1 MPPSKP
7 TPTAKISDTEIARVQ
22 MYLRRTFGN
31 DKISVETPQ
40 KAGQSA
46 EVTVAGEFVGTLHR
60 DVEDDEVSYALHV
73 VILEEDLPTPQIP
86 PQIRR

>member
-7 TPTAKISDTEIARVQ
+7 TPVAKFSDTEIARVQ

-31 DKISVETPQ
+31 DKIAVEAPQ

-60 DVEDDEVSYALHV
+60 DVEDGEVSYALHV

-86 PQIRR
+86 KPVR

>member
-7 TPTAKISDTEIARVQ
+7 TQAAKFSDTEIARVQ
-22 MYLRRTFGN
+22 MYLRKTFGN
-31 DKISVETPQ
+31 DKIAVEAPQ

-46 EVTVAGEFVGTLHR
+46 EVTIGGEFVGTLHR
-60 DVEDDEVSYALHV
+60 DVEDGEVSYALHV

-86 PQIRR
+86 GRR

>member
-7 TPTAKISDTEIARVQ
+7 TQAAKFSDTEIARVQ

-31 DKISVETPQ
+31 DKIAVEAPQ

-46 EVTVAGEFVGTLHR
+46 EVTIAGEFVGTLHR

-73 VILEEDLPTPQIP
+73 VILEEDLPTPQVP
-86 PQIRR
+86 KAGR